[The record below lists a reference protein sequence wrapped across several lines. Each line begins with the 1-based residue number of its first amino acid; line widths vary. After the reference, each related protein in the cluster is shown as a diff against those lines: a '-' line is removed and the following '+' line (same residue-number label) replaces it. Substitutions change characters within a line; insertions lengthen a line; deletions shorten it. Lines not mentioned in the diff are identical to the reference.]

1 LNSFSGA
8 RKMNILLNSE
18 QEQFIQAEIANG
30 RYETVEQV
38 INEALKLLEN
48 YNRHKDEK
56 HLEEI
61 PQKVVIGSEQIQT

>member
-1 LNSFSGA
+1 
-8 RKMNILLNSE
+8 MNILLNSE
-18 QEQFIQAEIANG
+18 QERFIQAEIANG

-38 INEALKLLEN
+38 VNEALKLLEN

-61 PQKVVIGSEQIQT
+61 PQKFVIGSEQIQT